1 MSNQLTVEA
10 AKKRGQGKGEKHL
23 SNKYNFAGPGTEFR
37 ARMKGS
43 DFYENLMKQAGRKVV
58 GTKPYNKP
66 YDAIDGCGLIH
77 DKVYARPDA
86 TAADVQKA
94 DRDFQKCVVKALKEG
109 KAPGL
114 GNKARAAVALV
125 GFEGKLA
132 IENAGLVRKGSF
144 ADGGDKQSVL
154 GQKLTRAAGLGKKAL
169 GGVRKAVKRSIM

>member
-1 MSNQLTVEA
+1 
-10 AKKRGQGKGEKHL
+10 
-23 SNKYNFAGPGTEFR
+23 
-37 ARMKGS
+37 MK
-43 DFYENLMKQAGRKVV
+43 DAGRKLV

-77 DKVYARPDA
+77 DKVYAKPDA
-86 TAADVQKA
+86 PAAEVQKA
-94 DRDFQKCVVKALKEG
+94 DKDFHKCVVKALKDG

-154 GQKLTRAAGLGKKAL
+154 GQKLSRAAGLGKKAL
-169 GGVRKAVKRSIM
+169 GGVKKAVKRTIM

>member
-10 AKKRGQGKGEKHL
+10 AKKRGNVERHL
-23 SNKYNFAGPGTEFR
+23 SSKYNFAGPGTEFR

-43 DFYENLMKQAGRKVV
+43 DFYEKLMKDAGRKVV

-66 YDAIDGCGLIH
+66 YDAIDGCGIIH

-86 TAADVQKA
+86 TAAEVQKA
-94 DRDFQKCVVKALKEG
+94 DREFQKCVVKALKDG

-132 IENAGLVRKGSF
+132 IENAGLIRKGSF
-144 ADGGDKQSVL
+144 ASGGDKQSVL
-154 GQKLTRAAGLGKKAL
+154 GQKISRAAGLGKKAL
-169 GGVRKAVKRSIM
+169 GGVKKAVKRTIM

>member
-10 AKKRGQGKGEKHL
+10 AKKRGNVERHL

-43 DFYENLMKQAGRKVV
+43 DFYEKLMKDAGRKVV

-66 YDAIDGCGLIH
+66 YDAIDGCGIIH

-86 TAADVQKA
+86 TAAEVQKA
-94 DRDFQKCVVKALKEG
+94 DREFQKCVLKAVKDG
-109 KAPGL
+109 KAKGV
-114 GNKARAAVALV
+114 GNKLRAAVSLA

-132 IENAGLVRKGSF
+132 IENVGLVRKGSF
-144 ADGGDKQSVL
+144 ASGGDKQSVL
-154 GQKLTRAAGLGKKAL
+154 GQKLSRAAGIGKKAL
-169 GGVRKAVKRSIM
+169 GGVKKAVKRSIM